1 MQDKSI
7 KILKVESV
15 LKELVPEAISTLK
28 DEKINNIPVLD
39 IKCSRGKYDAKVYL
53 DPSFVQNNEESY
65 IIKHLSQASS
75 YIENYCKNAE
85 GWYRCPKFKFCF
97 DNFLEKQNN
106 LESLFKQ
113 VEKELYKNN
122 G

>member
-1 MQDKSI
+1 VDKSI

-15 LKELVPEAISTLK
+15 LKELVPEAISGLS

-39 IKCSRGKYDAKVYL
+39 VKCSRGKYDAKVYL
-53 DPSFVQNNEESY
+53 DPSFVNEDEEKY
-65 IIKHLSQASS
+65 IVKHLKQAGS

-85 GWYRCPKFKFCF
+85 GWYRCPKFQFIF
-97 DNFLEKQNN
+97 DHSLEKQNTM
-106 LESLFKQ
+106 ESLFDQIAKD
-113 VEKELYKNN
+113 LNKNN